1 MKAIDSPDRTDYQGP
16 QGRKESFAKSWI
28 VVFSIAFFFF
38 LWGLFI
44 FFTVGVGQPPAWRYG
59 IMPDVPGQSVYSV
72 QGAEERAGTA
82 MLKEKTFR
90 KQHIMGGREETG
102 KPQGRKGL

>member
-1 MKAIDSPDRTDYQGP
+1 MEADTSTDRTQSQGP
-16 QGRKESFAKSWI
+16 REKKESTIKSWF
-28 VVFSIAFFFF
+28 VVFSIALFFF

-44 FFTVGVGQPPAWRYG
+44 FYFVGPGRPPAWWYG
-59 IMPDVPGQSVYSV
+59 TMPDVPGQSVYSV

-82 MLKEKTFR
+82 LMGGKTTR

-102 KPQGRKGL
+102 KPQGSKGS

>member
-1 MKAIDSPDRTDYQGP
+1 MEAINSPNKTDHPAP
-16 QGRKESFAKSWI
+16 QEKKESTAKSWI
-28 VVFSIAFFFF
+28 VVFSIALFFF

-44 FFTVGVGQPPAWRYG
+44 FFSVGVGWPPAWRYG

-82 MLKEKTFR
+82 LLKGKTIPR
-90 KQHIMGGREETG
+90 QHIMGGGEETG
-102 KPQGRKGL
+102 KPQGKKGL

>member
-1 MKAIDSPDRTDYQGP
+1 MEPINPPQKTHTPGP
-16 QGRKESFAKSWI
+16 QEEKGSTAKSLM
-28 VVFSIAFFFF
+28 VVFSIALFFF

-44 FFTVGVGQPPAWRYG
+44 FYTVGVGWPPAWRYG
-59 IMPDVPGQSVYSV
+59 TMPDVPGQSVYSV

-82 MLKEKTFR
+82 MMGGKTVR
-90 KQHIMGGREETG
+90 KQHIMGGQEETG

>member
-1 MKAIDSPDRTDYQGP
+1 MEAINPPDRIDHQSP
-16 QGRKESFAKSWI
+16 QERKESFAKSWI
-28 VVFSIAFFFF
+28 VVFCIALFFF

-44 FFTVGVGQPPAWRYG
+44 FYTVGTGRPPAWRYG

-82 MLKEKTFR
+82 FLKGKTIR
-90 KQHIMGGREETG
+90 KQHIMGGWEETG
-102 KPQGRKGL
+102 KSQGKKGR

>member
-1 MKAIDSPDRTDYQGP
+1 M
-16 QGRKESFAKSWI
+16 
-28 VVFSIAFFFF
+28 FSIALFFF

-44 FFTVGVGQPPAWRYG
+44 FYSVGVGRPPAWRYG

-82 MLKEKTFR
+82 MMGGQTIP
-90 KQHIMGGREETG
+90 KQHIMGGQEETG